1 MAALIFGS
9 DRNLVGE
16 GGELVFADTAEG
28 AGVIV
33 GEFFKGCAGG
43 DAVFGVTYFGV
54 IYPVAYVANIFFHNL
69 YSFKCGVKG
78 LLFCL
83 LNAGWHFFVRVVAI
97 FS

>member
-16 GGELVFADTAEG
+16 GGELVFADTAER

-43 DAVFGVTYFGV
+43 DAVFGVAYFGI

-69 YSFKCGVKG
+69 YSFKCGGKD
-78 LLFCL
+78 LLF
-83 LNAGWHFFVRVVAI
+83 
-97 FS
+97 